1 MTTLNSVL
9 PQNFAEALNKN
20 DISLVRAMLIA
31 ELNDSNVNIDDVLNI
46 IAHIENSTMTLFDG
60 YNVSPFSKRLM
71 KIRRIGLKII
81 LRCN

>member
-31 ELNDSNVNIDDVLNI
+31 ELMIV
-46 IAHIENSTMTLFDG
+46 T
-60 YNVSPFSKRLM
+60 
-71 KIRRIGLKII
+71 
-81 LRCN
+81 

>member
-9 PQNFAEALNKN
+9 LQNFAEALNKN

-46 IAHIENSTMTLFDG
+46 TAHIENSTMTLFDS
-60 YNVSPFSKRLM
+60 YRLFCDA
-71 KIRRIGLKII
+71 ISLS
-81 LRCN
+81 

>member
-46 IAHIENSTMTLFDG
+46 IAHIENIMFRL
-60 YNVSPFSKRLM
+60 FSKRLM